1 MRDFGNRN
9 WTEDKLDRVGRY
21 LPAFTTAL
29 KHSDFHLYYVDA
41 FAGSGWM
48 KYENVE
54 ESEYLP
60 GLELPKV
67 REFSEGSALRA
78 IAARPQFDRYVFI
91 EKHEPTLNN
100 LRSAVESAD
109 RSVIPK
115 CSFVHADANEEL
127 RRLPD
132 VFRSGG
138 KRAVLFLD
146 PFGAE
151 VDWATLETLAQV
163 PGFDVWYLFPTMFV
177 QRAIRKDGQVLET
190 CKDRLDRVLGDC
202 DWRERF
208 VRPVPSNDL
217 FEIGERFE
225 SAANPDAIEQFVKER
240 LDQIFPGGTGDNA
253 VRLRNTKNST
263 MFSLFFAMSN
273 PDPKAREL
281 AMRIANHILKG

>member
-1 MRDFGNRN
+1 
-9 WTEDKLDRVGRY
+9 
-21 LPAFTTAL
+21 
-29 KHSDFHLYYVDA
+29 
-41 FAGSGWM
+41 M

-60 GLELPKV
+60 GLELPKI

-78 IAARPQFDRYVFI
+78 IAARPQFDRYIFI

-109 RSVIPK
+109 RMIIPK

-132 VFRSGG
+132 AFRLGG

-151 VDWATLETLAQV
+151 VDWATLESLAQV
-163 PGFDVWYLFPTMFV
+163 PVFDVWYLFPTMFV
-177 QRAIRKDGQVLET
+177 QRAIRKDGCILET
-190 CKDRLDRVLGDC
+190 CESRLDRVLGDC
-202 DWRERF
+202 DWRDWF

-217 FEIGERFE
+217 FEVGERFE
-225 SAANPDAIEQFVKER
+225 SAANPEAIEQFVNER
-240 LDQIFPGGTGDNA
+240 LNQIFPGGTGDNA
-253 VRLRNTKNST
+253 VRLRNSKNST
-263 MFSLFFAMSN
+263 MFSLFFSMSN
-273 PDPKAREL
+273 PDPRARAL
-281 AMRIANHILKG
+281 AMKIANHILRG